1 LRGTKQSSIEKFAAY
16 MSKIATLALA
26 MTIRKQHMFSINK
39 ITRKNI
45 LNLTPYSSARNEF
58 KGEASVSLN
67 ANENAFGSP
76 LEQQEQYNRYPDPL
90 QYKVKKRLSEIKGV
104 PVRNIFLGNGSDEAI
119 DILFRSFCNPGVDNV
134 IIAPP
139 TYDMYQVSAN
149 INDVEVRKVN
159 LTHEYQLNLEG
170 IAEAIDEHTKL
181 IFICSPN
188 NPTGNSINR
197 DDIETLLANF
207 NGLIVIDEAYINFSR
222 QKTFIQELTEYA
234 NLVVLQ
240 TLSKAWGLAGLRIG
254 MAFASEE
261 IIEIMNKVKPPYNIN
276 EASQQLALKA
286 LQNVEQVNS
295 WIKETLA
302 QRDKLVLNLK
312 NFDFVLD
319 IYPSD
324 ANFIL
329 VKTTAP
335 KPIYD
340 FLVEKGIIVRDRSKV
355 ELCEGCLRITVGTPA
370 ENELLIKTLQ
380 QYK

>member
-1 LRGTKQSSIEKFAAY
+1 

-170 IAEAIDEHTKL
+170 IAEAT
-181 IFICSPN
+181 P
-188 NPTGNSINR
+188 
-197 DDIETLLANF
+197 
-207 NGLIVIDEAYINFSR
+207 
-222 QKTFIQELTEYA
+222 LTVMI
-234 NLVVLQ
+234 L
-240 TLSKAWGLAGLRIG
+240 
-254 MAFASEE
+254 
-261 IIEIMNKVKPPYNIN
+261 KPY
-276 EASQQLALKA
+276 
-286 LQNVEQVNS
+286 
-295 WIKETLA
+295 
-302 QRDKLVLNLK
+302 
-312 NFDFVLD
+312 
-319 IYPSD
+319 
-324 ANFIL
+324 
-329 VKTTAP
+329 
-335 KPIYD
+335 
-340 FLVEKGIIVRDRSKV
+340 
-355 ELCEGCLRITVGTPA
+355 
-370 ENELLIKTLQ
+370 
-380 QYK
+380 